1 MKKVLCALIVTVV
14 FSGAAFGA
22 SPSEL
27 KRMSTF
33 LSNFTEL
40 WMMNFHVDDLSDGE
54 LAHFGIWHNYMN
66 NYRTRVKDCP
76 NENCPYGS
84 LVIDKTYVAESVR
97 KFFNRE
103 IRHQSVPDES
113 YKEGHY
119 DGKKYYHFEGADGEH
134 RFYARVY
141 EAEKRGNIIIMRGET
156 YEPEHGSEGSTFT
169 ARAKPY
175 KYNGKN
181 TWAILSLEVDD

>member
-1 MKKVLCALIVTVV
+1 MKKVLCVLIVMVV

-22 SPSEL
+22 SSSEL

-40 WMMNFHVDDLSDGE
+40 GMMNFYADDLSDGE
-54 LAHFGIWHNYMN
+54 LARFGIWHNYVN
-66 NYRTRVKDCP
+66 NYKTRVKYCP

-103 IRHQSVPDES
+103 IRHQSAPDES
-113 YKEGHY
+113 LYGHY
-119 DGKKYYHFEGADGEH
+119 DGKKYYHFEGADGEAA
-134 RFYARVY
+134 FYAKVY
-141 EAEKRGNIIIMRGET
+141 EAEKRGNVIIMRGET

-175 KYNGKN
+175 KYGGKN
-181 TWAILSLEVDD
+181 TWSILSLEVDD

>member
-1 MKKVLCALIVTVV
+1 
-14 FSGAAFGA
+14 
-22 SPSEL
+22 
-27 KRMSTF
+27 MSTF

-40 WMMNFHVDDLSDGE
+40 GMMNFDVNDLSDGE
-54 LAHFGIWHNYMN
+54 LARFGIWHNYVN
-66 NYRTRVKDCP
+66 NYRSRVKYCP
-76 NENCPYGS
+76 NKNCPYGS

-119 DGKKYYHFEGADGEH
+119 DGKKYYHFEGADGESA
-134 RFYARVY
+134 FYARVY
-141 EAEKRGNIIIMRGET
+141 EAEKRGNVIIMRGET

-175 KYNGKN
+175 KYNGKD
-181 TWAILSLEVDD
+181 TWAILSLEVDN